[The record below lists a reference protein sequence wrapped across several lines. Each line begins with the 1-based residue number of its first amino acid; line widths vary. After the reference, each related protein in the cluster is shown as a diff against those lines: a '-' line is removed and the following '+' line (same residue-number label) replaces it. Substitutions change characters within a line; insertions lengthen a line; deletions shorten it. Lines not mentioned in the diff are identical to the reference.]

1 MRKRLISYAVVVMM
15 CAGVT
20 AFAKEDPWQEMD
32 KLEKSFERTS
42 FPNAGFNIKNN
53 GAVPGDSVHLS
64 TNAIN
69 NTILKCHNAGGGR
82 VIVPKGVF
90 YTGGIR
96 LKSNVNLYLE
106 EGAVLR
112 FSTKQKDY
120 LPVVLTRW
128 EGIDCYNIQPLIYA
142 YNETNIAISGK
153 GTLDGQGRTDTW
165 WSMVGREGFGWK
177 PGMIRQQDGGR
188 PKLTKMEQNGTPVSE
203 RVMTLKDA
211 LRPQMVNTY
220 KCNRVLIEGVTLINA
235 PFWVIHP
242 LMCENLVVRG
252 VTVKNHG
259 PNGDGCDPE
268 SCDKVIIENC
278 IFETGDDC
286 IAIKS
291 GRNNDGRKWNM
302 PSQNMIIRNCEMR
315 DGHGAVVIGSEISGG
330 YKNLY
335 VENCKMDSP
344 NLDRVLR
351 IKSNTC
357 RGGIIENIYM
367 RNIEVGQCRESI
379 MTVDLLYE
387 KNEDCFRNY
396 PPVVRNINLEKVNS
410 NKSDFAVKIDG
421 LKDSVNV
428 YDINI
433 KDCRFNGVTKGNQVT
448 GARDIVLDNLY
459 INGVKCNK
467 M

>member
-1 MRKRLISYAVVVMM
+1 MRKTIIRFAVVMM
-15 CAGVT
+15 MCVGVT
-20 AFAKEDPWQEMD
+20 AFAKENPWKEMK
-32 KLEKSFERTS
+32 KLDQSIKRTS
-42 FPNAGFNIKNN
+42 FPKSDFNILSN
-53 GAVPGDSVHLS
+53 GAVSGDSVHLA
-64 TNAIN
+64 TQAIN
-69 NTILKCHNAGGGR
+69 TAIQKCHQSGGGR

-90 YTGGIR
+90 YTGGIT

-112 FSTKQKDY
+112 FSTNQKDY

-142 YNETNIAISGK
+142 YNETNIAITGK
-153 GTLDGQGRTDTW
+153 GTIDGQGRKDTW
-165 WSMVGREGFGWK
+165 WPMVGRTEFGWK

-188 PKLTKMEQNGTPVSE
+188 PKLSKMEQSEAPINE
-203 RVMTLKDA
+203 RVMTPEDA
-211 LRPQMVNTY
+211 LRPQMVNVY
-220 KCNRVLIEGVTLINA
+220 KCNQVLIEGVTLINA

-268 SCDKVIIENC
+268 SCNKVLIENC
-278 IFETGDDC
+278 VFETGDDC

-302 PSQNMIIRNCEMR
+302 PSQNMIIRNCEMK
-315 DGHGAVVIGSEISGG
+315 DGHGGVVIGSEISGG

-335 VENCKMDSP
+335 VENCRMDSP

-357 RGGIIENIYM
+357 RGGIIENVYM
-367 RNIEVGQCRESI
+367 RNIEVGQCKESV

-396 PPVVRNINLEKVNS
+396 PPVVRNVYLEKVTS
-410 NKSDFAVKIDG
+410 KKSDYGVKIDG
-421 LKDSVNV
+421 LSESVNV
-428 YDINI
+428 YNINI
-433 KDCRFNGVTKGNQVT
+433 NKCSFNGVTKGNKVT
-448 GARDIVLDNLY
+448 GARDIVLEDLY
-459 INGVKCNK
+459 INGVKCNNL
-467 M
+467 